1 MQFVPSTLNWRDAHE
16 LLVGIVVPRPIALVS
31 TIGENGVNNV
41 APFSYYGLLSIKP
54 AILYIG
60 VGAKVRAKQEKDTY
74 KNIQFANDFVVN
86 VVDEALAEP
95 MNQTSADYPS
105 DVDEF
110 KEAGLT
116 AVASELVKS
125 PRVAES
131 PISMEC
137 KVWQILTFGKFPEN
151 NNVVLGEIVKVHV
164 RDDLWVND
172 AVQMSKLKAI
182 ARLGEELFCRTGD
195 VFELKRPYILGQ

>member
-1 MQFVPSTLNWRDAHE
+1 MQFVPDTLNWRDAHE

-31 TIGENGVNNV
+31 TVGENGIYNV
-41 APFSYYGLLSIKP
+41 APFSFYGLLSIKP
-54 AILYIG
+54 AILYVGI
-60 VGAKVRAKQEKDTY
+60 GAKVRAKEEKDTY
-74 KNIQFANDFVVN
+74 KNIKFTNDFVVN
-86 VVDEALAEP
+86 AVDEALAEP
-95 MNQTSADYPS
+95 MNQSSADYPS

-110 KEAGLT
+110 KEVGLT
-116 AVASELVKS
+116 AVPGDLVKS

-137 KVWQILTFGKFPEN
+137 KVWDILTFGEFPES
-151 NNVVLGEIVKVHV
+151 NNVVLGEIVKVHA

-172 AVQMSKLKAI
+172 AIQMSKLKAI

-195 VFELKRPYILGQ
+195 VFELKRPYTLGQ

>member
-1 MQFVPSTLNWRDAHE
+1 MQFVPSALNWRDAHE
-16 LLVGIVVPRPIALVS
+16 LLVGIVVPRPIALIS

-41 APFSYYGLLSIKP
+41 APFSFYGLLSIKP
-54 AILYIG
+54 AILYVG

-74 KNIQFANDFVVN
+74 KNIKFTNDF

-95 MNQTSADYPS
+95 MNQTSANYPD

-116 AVASELVKS
+116 AVASDLVKS

-137 KVWQILTFGKFPEN
+137 KVWQIMNFGEFPEN

-172 AVQMSKLKAI
+172 AIQMSKLKAI